1 MVLYIVIAV
10 VLLMNIINPRN
21 LWYIASWKDRDAG
34 KEEPLSLYLF
44 LCRTF
49 SALGLLLLVLVI
61 YFKPVNLAD
70 LGEVNSEIRITQQ
83 HVYVENGEPYIDSE
97 SYNDLSEEQT
107 RSILDSLRRYKYRRT
122 LGTLFSDGS
131 LSDLGEKMICIY
143 IYKEKELVYT
153 VMITDTGNI
162 SVNSKIYVMQNS
174 SELIQEIYKIMK
186 NGMGKYN

>member
-131 LSDLGEKMICIY
+131 LSNLGEKMICIY